1 MNATCHAATTRAT
14 RRPLPLAILLA
25 LAACASAPAIAQ
37 DAADAAAAPEATA
50 QDAADATTDAAADTA
65 ADAAAEPTAQDAGGP
80 AAELE
85 AVIVTA
91 NKREEDV
98 RSVAASISVVD
109 AEQLENLQARQLS
122 DFADYLP
129 SVQVVTS
136 GTPGQTIISMRGIAA
151 LSSSATVGTYIDEV
165 PLGSSGVYQAATL
178 FTLDLLPYDIARVEV
193 LRGPQGTLYGAGA
206 MGGLLKYVTREPDL
220 TEREFRFGGGISDV
234 ESGGALGNNIRLGAN
249 VPLSEDQLGLRVS
262 YARNA
267 IQGYIDNVF
276 DGDSNINTG
285 SQTSGRAELLWQ
297 GDAVSISVTAM
308 GQEIDSDNNALVAL
322 DPETQD
328 PTFGDLK
335 NEVYVNEPFSKDIDF
350 YSGTLEWDLDWATF
364 VSATG
369 YTDTLTSR
377 RVDTTVAYGNFTD
390 LALGLPEGGSS
401 YFDNNLDLQKFT
413 QELRLTSQGD
423 GPFEWLVGAF
433 YTRETGNNT
442 QRIALNQLDG
452 SPLPAPFDSIAG
464 VLADL
469 ELPSRYEETAVF
481 ANGGYR
487 FNDWFKLEAGVRYAE
502 NDQEFSQNVTAGLI
516 LPIGESPGSSSDDVF
531 TWSIAPQFQV
541 AEDVM
546 VYARAATGY
555 QPGGPN
561 VVVTGLP
568 PVVDSSTLTSYE
580 LGMKSSFVDDRLLFD
595 LTGFRIDWEDIQV
608 VSQVNGVGGLVNG
621 GEATSQ
627 GVELSTAFRATDNLQ
642 FGLNATY
649 TDVELDEDF
658 PTIFIDASPAVVELN
673 TGLAGDALPY
683 IPKFAWSATADY
695 YFPVGGMSGHV
706 GAGVRW
712 LDDRVAGT
720 SERQLVYL
728 PTDPPTVLA
737 DTITPP
743 LELDSY
749 YALDL
754 YADLSGGN
762 WTVRAYARNVTDE
775 RAYST
780 IATESNQV
788 TGEVPYLAATP
799 IQPRTIGLEFDFRF

>member
-1 MNATCHAATTRAT
+1 MNAMRHAASTRAT

-25 LAACASAPAIAQ
+25 LAACAAAPAIAQGAAEAAAAAEPVAQ
-37 DAADAAAAPEATA
+37 DAADAAAAAETAA
-50 QDAADATTDAAADTA
+50 QDSA
-65 ADAAAEPTAQDAGGP
+65 GP

-91 NKREEDV
+91 NKREQDV
-98 RSVAASISVVD
+98 RTVAASISVVD
-109 AEQLENLQARQLS
+109 AEQLENLAARQLS

-129 SVQVVTS
+129 GVQVVTS
-136 GTPGQTIISMRGIAA
+136 GTPGQTIFSMRGIAA
-151 LSSSATVGTYIDEV
+151 LSSGATVGTYIDEV
-165 PLGSSGVYQAATL
+165 PVGSSGVYQAATL
-178 FTLDLLPYDIARVEV
+178 FSLDLLPYDIARVEV

-206 MGGLLKYVTREPDL
+206 MGGLFKYVTREPDL
-220 TEREFRFGGGISDV
+220 TEREFRFGGGVSDV
-234 ESGGALGNNIRLGAN
+234 EGGSALGNNIRFGAN

-262 YARNA
+262 YAHNS
-267 IQGYIDNVF
+267 IPGYIDNVV
-276 DGDSNINTG
+276 DGERNINTG

-297 GDAVSISVTAM
+297 GESISISVTAM
-308 GQEIDSDNNALVAL
+308 GQEIDSENNALMAL
-322 DPETQD
+322 DTETQD
-328 PTFGDLK
+328 PYFGDLE
-335 NEVYVNEPFSKDIDF
+335 NEVFVNEPFYKDIDF
-350 YSGTLEWDLDWATF
+350 YSGTLDWDLGWANF

-369 YTDTLTSR
+369 YTDTQTRR

-401 YFDNNLDLQKFT
+401 YFDNGLDLQKFT
-413 QELRLTSQGD
+413 QEFRLTSQGD
-423 GPFEWLVGAF
+423 GPFEWLAGAF

-442 QRIALNQLDG
+442 QFIALNQLDG
-452 SPLPAPFDSIAG
+452 TPLPAPFDGIAG

-481 ANGGYR
+481 ANGAYR
-487 FNDWFKLEAGVRYAE
+487 FTDWFKLEAGVRYAE
-502 NDQEFSQNVTAGLI
+502 NDQEFSQNVTDGLL
-516 LPIGESPGSSSDDVF
+516 LPIAESPGESSDDVF
-531 TWSIAPQFQV
+531 TWSVAPQFQV

-580 LGMKSSFVDDRLLFD
+580 LGLKSTFIDNRLLFD
-595 LTGFRIDWEDIQV
+595 VTAFRIDWEDIQV

-621 GEATSQ
+621 GEATSN

-683 IPKFAWSATADY
+683 IPQFAWSATTDY

-712 LDDRVAGT
+712 VDDRVAGT
-720 SERQLVYL
+720 SQRQVVYL
-728 PTDPPTVLA
+728 PTDPPTILA

-749 YALDL
+749 YAVDL
-754 YADLSGGN
+754 YADLSSGN

-780 IATESNQV
+780 IATENNQL
-788 TGEVPYLAATP
+788 TGEIPYLAATP
-799 IQPRTIGLEFDFRF
+799 IQPRTFGIEFDFRF